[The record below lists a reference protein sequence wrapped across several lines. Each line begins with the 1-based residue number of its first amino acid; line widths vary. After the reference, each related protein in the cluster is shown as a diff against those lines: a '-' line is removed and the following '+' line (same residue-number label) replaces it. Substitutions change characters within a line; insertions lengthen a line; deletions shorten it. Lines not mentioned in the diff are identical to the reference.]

1 VMERRRSSTSR
12 GKKWEGGKYAPRR
25 KVCPFCADKQE
36 VIDYKDPAK
45 LQRYIWSGGRIEPRR
60 KIGTCAKHQRALAL
74 AIRRA
79 RHLALLPFV
88 PAHVRKVGIASS
100 GE

>member
-1 VMERRRSSTSR
+1 MERRRSSTSR

-45 LQRYIWSGGRIEPRR
+45 LQRIYGVGAGLNPA
-60 KIGTCAKHQRALAL
+60 AKSAPAPS
-74 AIRRA
+74 IS
-79 RHLALLPFV
+79 V
-88 PAHVRKVGIASS
+88 PWHWP
-100 GE
+100 